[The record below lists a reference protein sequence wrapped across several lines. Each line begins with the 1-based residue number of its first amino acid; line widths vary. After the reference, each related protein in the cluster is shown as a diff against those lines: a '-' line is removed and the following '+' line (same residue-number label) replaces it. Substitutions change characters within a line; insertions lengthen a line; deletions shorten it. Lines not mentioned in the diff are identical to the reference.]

1 MVQSGTQLGGVMID
15 GLRRLT
21 RHIVTAAD
29 TSNLCRSMDKLRM
42 VGNIDTYDGQQNLEE
57 WTRMVER
64 TATFAGWTE
73 DNKFKAALFRLRGE
87 ASEHIEQLKS
97 EGQINTWEEAKKALK
112 ARFEP
117 KGKEQLYQHLLNTG
131 TQGTKSVQEWAQV
144 VRKLSLNAMG
154 GNDIKTEG
162 APAQGEG
169 ENAEAAQRQ
178 AADKE
183 ATKAI
188 LSYMRKN
195 NFIRGLR
202 SNLRQAV
209 WRKKCETFDEA
220 VRIAADEEA
229 IEMAH
234 KEEEVINCFQ
244 EEYRNMTSNPLVN
257 SIVAALDAR
266 EAAKEVDNPRLR
278 NTAYRRGTDT
288 IQYKGARV
296 SGTAGNQYTP
306 KGRQNY
312 DEQLPLPRND
322 KRNGPTTSIQGQGQQ
337 WYSTRYAAQP
347 ETEEERRDREEY
359 RCYRCH
365 QTGHIRRFCPELR
378 SAQHPGNGPRRLN

>member
-1 MVQSGTQLGGVMID
+1 
-15 GLRRLT
+15 
-21 RHIVTAAD
+21 
-29 TSNLCRSMDKLRM
+29 M

-87 ASEHIEQLKS
+87 ASEHIEQLRS
-97 EGQINTWEEAKKALK
+97 EGQINTWEETKKALK

-144 VRKLSLNAMG
+144 VRKLSLQAMG
-154 GNDIKTEG
+154 GTDIKAEG
-162 APAQGEG
+162 APAEG
-169 ENAEAAQRQ
+169 DGGNAEAARRQ
-178 AADKE
+178 VADQE

-202 SNLRQAV
+202 SNLRQVV

-220 VRIAADEEA
+220 VRVAADEEA
-229 IEMAH
+229 IELAH
-234 KEEEVINCFQ
+234 KEEEVLNCFQ
-244 EEYRNMTSNPLVN
+244 EEYGNMTSQPLVN

-266 EAAKEVDNPRLR
+266 EAAREVDNSRSPVERH
-278 NTAYRRGTDT
+278 TACRRGTDT
-288 IQYKGARV
+288 ARYKGAHV
-296 SGTAGNQYTP
+296 PGSGYQYAP
-306 KGRQNY
+306 ESKHDY
-312 DEQLPLPRND
+312 DEQLPLPRSD
-322 KRNGPTTSIQGQGQQ
+322 KRSSNGQTANSQAQQ
-337 WYSTRYAAQP
+337 WYSKRYTAKS
-347 ETEEERRDREEY
+347 ESEERRRDREEY
-359 RCYRCH
+359 RCYFCH
-365 QTGHIRRFCPELR
+365 QTGHIRKFCPEFH
-378 SAQHPGNGPRRLN
+378 SAQRPGNGPRRLN